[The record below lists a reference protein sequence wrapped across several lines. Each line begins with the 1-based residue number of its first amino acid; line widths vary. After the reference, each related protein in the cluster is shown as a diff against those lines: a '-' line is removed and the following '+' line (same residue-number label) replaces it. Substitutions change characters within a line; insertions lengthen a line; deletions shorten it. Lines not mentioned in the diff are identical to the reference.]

1 MKQLTYHGKRR
12 VKERIEINERKAVFV
27 KRVSRDGKTPN
38 MYRGDFYR
46 YLCSK
51 DRGAH
56 IKVYKG
62 YIYIL
67 SKTSRKLI
75 TMYKVP
81 SKYLPTEMY
90 EIPKE
95 VVSKAMMVNSFLDR
109 KVCVNLKDGSV
120 YKGYILEAFIAN
132 ETEDV
137 SFICDDKVIYLN
149 VNEIVK
155 MKWVRD

>member
-12 VKERIEINERKAVFV
+12 VKERIEINEREAVLV
-27 KRVSRDGKTPN
+27 KRVSRNGKTPN

-51 DRGAH
+51 DRGAR
-56 IKVYKG
+56 IKVYKD

-81 SKYLPTEMY
+81 LKYLPVERY
-90 EIPKE
+90 EIPKKI
-95 VVSKAMMVNSFLDR
+95 VSKAMMVNSFLDR
-109 KVCVNLKDGSV
+109 KIKVYMEDGSV
-120 YKGYILEAFIAN
+120 YNGYILEEFIAN

-149 VNEIVK
+149 INDIVK
-155 MKWVRD
+155 MKWIRD